1 MLLRRGICGGDAID
15 KPLPRTL
22 RNCML
27 LYAHG
32 NQGKVTRDFGQ
43 FLPALSAFRE
53 MQTHCRRLLAGE
65 GLHRMER

>member
-1 MLLRRGICGGDAID
+1 
-15 KPLPRTL
+15 
-22 RNCML
+22 ML

-53 MQTHCRRLLAGE
+53 MQTHCRRLLGCE